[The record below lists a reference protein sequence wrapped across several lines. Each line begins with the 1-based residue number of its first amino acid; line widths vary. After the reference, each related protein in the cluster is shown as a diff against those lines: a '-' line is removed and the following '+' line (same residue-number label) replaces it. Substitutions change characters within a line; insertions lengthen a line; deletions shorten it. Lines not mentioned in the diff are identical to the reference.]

1 MITILIFDSFQNFSN
16 FETLGIFGK
25 NSLVKIFIFMNI
37 SATAQ
42 ENDFEEQSELTAGL
56 PSEVSCSFNLNILPN
71 AKSPK
76 KSNKNKLKSQREGKP
91 TQNQHDEGK
100 LNTFSLT
107 EDLITSKSYLVGGK
121 LT

>member
-56 PSEVSCSFNLNILPN
+56 PRRLWEIKV
-71 AKSPK
+71 
-76 KSNKNKLKSQREGKP
+76 
-91 TQNQHDEGK
+91 
-100 LNTFSLT
+100 
-107 EDLITSKSYLVGGK
+107 
-121 LT
+121 

>member
-1 MITILIFDSFQNFSN
+1 
-16 FETLGIFGK
+16 
-25 NSLVKIFIFMNI
+25 MNI

-56 PSEVSCSFNLNILPN
+56 PSEVPSSFNSNILPN
-71 AKSPK
+71 AKSLN

-91 TQNQHDEGK
+91 TKNQHDEGK